1 MAGRRPAVSVS
12 SVASSSAAPQSTK
25 SESQGSPSLAKF
37 RPPTSPWPP
46 RSASIATLPSRND
59 IDVTLDPDELFTK
72 YTISEVKGVQQR
84 LRSDADA
91 KQEEL
96 RLMVGARY
104 RDLLQASTSIISI
117 AKSSKRVVQ
126 ALEEMRTSIP
136 SPEEPVHLPK
146 QNAVNGKDDSQL
158 KVLQSLAA
166 HMKLLLDTP
175 EHLWRLIEKKKYLHA
190 GWLFL
195 LARVIHRA
203 LVREDAEDEEN
214 WKVHGIDVLKQ
225 FPLVQR
231 QWDTVSQFRAQ
242 ITYKATLYLREFSA
256 SVEDVCSVL
265 LTLHLLESKPLSAT
279 LSTFLAQRS
288 KTLQTSLARISKG
301 PSKGLPPQALNG
313 FATAKARKL
322 VVREIRENIQ
332 SSLEVV
338 SATVGT
344 ARRIFLST
352 SPDER
357 PLIGRVLEFIQS
369 DAPKVEDASIPP
381 ELQMSTQHL
390 LNSLPSASHFQL
402 LPQSVRFYKPFVD
415 LTSSATSVSS
425 DHLSGGLET
434 WFQKAVQDLQNAA
447 VSWFSDLHALREV
460 WAIRMWL
467 KKWVAL
473 NENLMDDERSF
484 VNSVFDTL
492 VRNQATEIWK
502 GALHDT
508 AETLKAELAGALS
521 GLADNASDS
530 RLDASPV
537 DHLFQAPPTLSS
549 FESSAGIST
558 ISSSFKKYESALRR
572 QVNGR
577 TPLLDKVMTSIESR
591 AEALRKDFHAIRKAE
606 GGDQSTLDWLSEAYR
621 PDADQ
626 LCSVVIDNISAHIE
640 QVADDS
646 DISIKTLAFLARVT
660 ADLSTS
666 PFLSNVCG
674 DSTNGNNRFSAKAR
688 ELHEQALDRWQ
699 KAVIKRVVA
708 KYMDS
713 VIATSKRSRAHSS
726 NAPTSLPPP
735 STAVIQALLSLSHSL
750 QNLGMMN
757 EPLGRT
763 DLVDSC
769 LRHLVSTVLDAVTAK
784 QMDFQGTAPLAICS
798 DLKFLRKLAELWG
811 TEWTKLSASL
821 DAKAAQLYADSTTSS
836 NHTLDDTPWDDVL
849 RTQLLLAPLLPP
861 NIPKKAGK
869 DGKLSTLLPLGTPV
883 VEQKVQPAME
893 LVKPAPRFGLLLV
906 GSSAV
911 R

>member
-1 MAGRRPAVSVS
+1 
-12 SVASSSAAPQSTK
+12 
-25 SESQGSPSLAKF
+25 
-37 RPPTSPWPP
+37 
-46 RSASIATLPSRND
+46 
-59 IDVTLDPDELFTK
+59 
-72 YTISEVKGVQQR
+72 
-84 LRSDADA
+84 
-91 KQEEL
+91 
-96 RLMVGARY
+96 
-104 RDLLQASTSIISI
+104 
-117 AKSSKRVVQ
+117 
-126 ALEEMRTSIP
+126 MRISIP
-136 SPEEPVHLPK
+136 SAEEPVHLPK
-146 QNAVNGKDDSQL
+146 QNAMNGKDDSQL

-203 LVREDAEDEEN
+203 LVREDLEDDEN
-214 WKVHGIDVLKQ
+214 WKVHGIDVLEQ

-231 QWDTVSQFRAQ
+231 QWDIVSQFRAQ

-279 LSTFLAQRS
+279 LSAFLAQRS
-288 KTLQTSLARISKG
+288 KTLQTSRARISKG
-301 PSKGLPPQALNG
+301 PSNGLPPQALNG
-313 FATAKARKL
+313 SATAKARKL
-322 VVREIRENIQ
+322 VVRETRENIQ

-344 ARRIFLST
+344 ARRIFLSP

-369 DAPKVEDASIPP
+369 DTPKVEDTSIPP

-402 LPQSVRFYKPFVD
+402 LPQTVRSYKPYVD
-415 LTSSATSVSS
+415 LTSTATSISP
-425 DHLSGGLET
+425 DHLSSSLET
-434 WFQKAVQDLQNAA
+434 WFRKAVQDLQNAA

-460 WAIRMWL
+460 WVIRMWL
-467 KKWVAL
+467 KKWVAT
-473 NENLMDDERSF
+473 NENLMSDERSF

-508 AETLKAELAGALS
+508 AETLKTELAGALS
-521 GLADNASDS
+521 ALAENSSDT

-537 DHLFQAPPTLSS
+537 DYLFQAPPTPSN
-549 FESSAGIST
+549 FESSIGVSKIT
-558 ISSSFKKYESALRR
+558 SSFKKYELALRR

-591 AEALRKDFHAIRKAE
+591 AESLRKDFHAIRKAE
-606 GGDQSTLDWLSEAYR
+606 GGDQSTLDWLSEVYR

-626 LCSVVIDNISAHIE
+626 LCSAVVDNISTHIE
-640 QVADDS
+640 QVADDSESS

-674 DSTNGNNRFSAKAR
+674 DSTAGNNGFSAKAR
-688 ELHEQALDRWQ
+688 ELHELALDRWQ
-699 KAVIKRVVA
+699 KAVVNRVVA
-708 KYMDS
+708 KYMDGL
-713 VIATSKRSRAHSS
+713 IATSKTSRAHSG
-726 NAPTSLPPP
+726 NAPTSLSRP
-735 STAVIQALLSLSHSL
+735 STAVIQALLSLSRSL

-769 LRHLVSTVLDAVTAK
+769 LRHFVSTVLDAVTTK
-784 QMDFQGTAPLAICS
+784 QADLQGAAPLAICS

-811 TEWTKLSASL
+811 PEWTKLSVSL
-821 DAKAAQLYADSTTSS
+821 DAKATQLYAESQSTTPS
-836 NHTLDDTPWDDVL
+836 NHTPDDTPWDDVL

-869 DGKLSTLLPLGTPV
+869 DGKLSTLLPLGAPV